1 MRQDFIDFC
10 KEFATEHL
18 DYMVDNTYC
27 VSELCTYFITD
38 GVSQNPAYELDIKDD
53 VEALKWLEDWIIPAE
68 KYLEYERFHFGEHLH
83 NPSDEPVAV
92 LACMIIEGVIGIL
105 QRCETIT
112 DSWNDEVEVTQEFV
126 DKIKAEIAALP
137 EDVEVF

>member
-18 DYMVDNTYC
+18 DYMVDNTYYVC
-27 VSELCTYFITD
+27 DLCTSYITED
-38 GVSQNPAYELDIKDD
+38 VNKNPAYELEINDN
-53 VEALKWLEDWIIPAE
+53 VEALKWLADWIVPAA
-68 KYLEYERFHFGEHLH
+68 KYWEYEKFSFGEHFH
-83 NPSDEPVAV
+83 NPFDEPEAV
-92 LACMIIEGVIGIL
+92 LACMIIEGVSGLL
-105 QRCETIT
+105 QQCETIK